1 MNKAFAVKG
10 RFITDM
16 EGRYTE
22 GLTQVIYAK
31 DETEAYEKAK
41 EKVNYI
47 DKITDLQGNEYKSAQ
62 MIEEE
67 KRHAEWVKSCEEDR
81 KKEQAKKDAKRQRE
95 ITKAH
100 DLGLTIEEYDEK
112 KRAERNYKA
121 NLREI
126 RKANEEIERLKEA
139 IKVYEEKAKYW
150 EAKM

>member
-1 MNKAFAVKG
+1 MNRAFTVEGKK
-10 RFITDM
+10 ITDM
-16 EGRYTE
+16 EGRHTE
-22 GLTQVIYAK
+22 GLVQVIYAK
-31 DETEAYEKAK
+31 DATEAYEKAK
-41 EKVNYI
+41 EKVNYV
-47 DKITDLQGNEYKSAQ
+47 DRITDLQGNEYKSEQ

-67 KRHAEWVKSCEEDR
+67 KRHAEREKRWEEDR

-95 ITKAH
+95 IVKAH

-126 RKANEEIERLKEA
+126 RKANEEIERLKKA
-139 IKVYEEKAKYW
+139 IKEYEEKAKYW